1 MLLADSN
8 VWLALTLSKH
18 EFHPATSAWLEELHP
33 TDRAAFCRSTQQ
45 SYLRLLTTHA
55 VLAPY
60 GLPPLSNR
68 AAWSA
73 YDRILADDRFEWV
86 EEPKGLEPI
95 WKKLT
100 DGTKASPKVWMD
112 AYLAAFAMAGKY
124 RFVSTDSGFKQ
135 FKGLDLILLTKN

>member
-1 MLLADSN
+1 MVVQERLSGVLVDKLPLNEVVASVGN
-8 VWLALTLSKH
+8 VTVK
-18 EFHPATSAWLEELHP
+18 
-33 TDRAAFCRSTQQ
+33 
-45 SYLRLLTTHA
+45 
-55 VLAPY
+55 
-60 GLPPLSNR
+60 
-68 AAWSA
+68 
-73 YDRILADDRFEWV
+73 DDRFEWV